1 MHVSAY
7 VTSLPSRINDA
18 PLTSVK
24 ITWIVFS
31 LLIRWCVPKNCLKGP
46 SKNSLIHFYKRCV
59 SVSMLTSFLCRSN
72 DAPLTSSNI
81 PYYLLGLL
89 IRQCVSVTCTFFYTG
104 AMMQSQRIEVIS
116 FWYVESLLVLAFFIW
131 WLIHFRLDW
140 VVVWYF
146 TWMVYTP
153 LIEMN

>member
-31 LLIRWCVPKNCLKGP
+31 LLIKWSVPTNCPKRP

-89 IRQCVSVTCTFFYTG
+89 IRKCVSVTCTFFYAG
-104 AMMQSQRIEVIS
+104 AMMQSQQIEVIS

-146 TWMVYTP
+146 IWMVYTP